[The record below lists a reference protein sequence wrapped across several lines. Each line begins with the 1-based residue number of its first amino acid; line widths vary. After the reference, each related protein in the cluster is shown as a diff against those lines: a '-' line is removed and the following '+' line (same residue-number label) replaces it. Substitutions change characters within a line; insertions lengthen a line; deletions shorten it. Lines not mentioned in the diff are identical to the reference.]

1 MTIADTSI
9 PEAGEPS
16 SRAAW
21 RVMAALGVGYVGV
34 YLCRKNLAVAVPLLQ
49 DALGA
54 SKEQVGRIASAGTF
68 AYAIGKLMNGL
79 IVDRLGG
86 RRGYLLS
93 LSAVAVFGAAG
104 AFAPG
109 ISALMI
115 VYGFNRFAGSAAWS
129 AMVKLVPTW
138 FGTARTAT
146 ALGILSL
153 SYVAGGVAA
162 TLLARQIVTFGGGW
176 RQVMGLPAIALAGV
190 TVVCWGFVRPGDV
203 RPEPGTHAEDG
214 EHPTWPVVRAL
225 LRRPQFLIACALSFT
240 VTLMRESFNTWSVDF
255 LTSIQTGHRS
265 IATAALH
272 SVGFDGAGACAILA
286 TGLAYDRISPS
297 NRRWLMVAT
306 LALLAVVI
314 GVLPRTTGSPVT
326 GAVLIGAVGLLV
338 YGPYSLLSGVLA
350 VESGGA
356 RLAATAAGIIDG
368 VGYLAAILA
377 GAALGR
383 VLDLGGYT
391 LGFGI
396 LSAITAV
403 SALLALALQSP
414 PPLDPPTPAMTRR

>member
-1 MTIADTSI
+1 VTVVDTPIAPTT
-9 PEAGEPS
+9 EPAPD
-16 SRAAW
+16 AAW
-21 RVMAALGVGYVGV
+21 RVMIALGLGYVGV

-49 DALGA
+49 QALGA
-54 SKEQVGRIASAGTF
+54 TKEQVGSIASAGTF
-68 AYAIGKLMNGL
+68 FYAIGKLMNGL
-79 IVDRLGG
+79 VVDRLGG

-93 LSAVAVFGAAG
+93 LGAVAVFGAAG

-109 ISALMI
+109 IGALMI

-146 ALGILSL
+146 ALSVLSL

-162 TLLARQIVTFGGGW
+162 TLLAREIVACGGGW
-176 RQVMGLPAIALAGV
+176 RAVMGIPSIVLAVMAIGCAR
-190 TVVCWGFVRPGDV
+190 FVRAGKV
-203 RPEPGTHAEDG
+203 RHADGAHAEG
-214 EHPTWPVVRAL
+214 EHPTWPVVSAL
-225 LRRPQFLIACALSFT
+225 LRRPQFLIACGLSFT

-255 LTSIQTGHRS
+255 LTSIQTGTHS
-265 IATAALH
+265 VASAALH
-272 SVGFDGAGACAILA
+272 SVGFDGAGAVAILV
-286 TGLAYDRISPS
+286 TGLAYDRIAPAK
-297 NRRWLMVAT
+297 RRWLMAGT
-306 LALLAVVI
+306 LGLLAVVI
-314 GVLPRTTGSPVT
+314 GILSRTTGSPIA
-326 GAVLIGAVGLLV
+326 GAVLVGAVGLLV

-383 VLDLGGYT
+383 VLDVGGYA

-396 LSAITAV
+396 LSAVTAV
-403 SALLALALQSP
+403 SSVSALALRSP
-414 PPLDPPTPAMTRR
+414 APGETLP

>member
-1 MTIADTSI
+1 MTAADALV
-9 PEAGEPS
+9 PEVAEPS
-16 SRAAW
+16 SAAGW

-34 YLCRKNLAVAVPLLQ
+34 YLCRKNLAVALPLLQ
-49 DALGA
+49 DAFGA
-54 SKEQVGRIASAGTF
+54 SKEQVGSIASAGTF
-68 AYAIGKLMNGL
+68 AYAIGKLINGL
-79 IVDRLGG
+79 LVDHLGG

-93 LSAVAVFGAAG
+93 LGAVAVFGAAG
-104 AFAPG
+104 ALAPG
-109 ISALMI
+109 IGALMI
-115 VYGFNRFAGSAAWS
+115 VYGLNRFAGSAAWS

-146 ALGILSL
+146 AIGILSL

-162 TLLARQIVTFGGGW
+162 TLLARQIVASGGGW
-176 RQVMGLPAIALAGV
+176 RAVMGLPSLVLAVVALA
-190 TVVCWGFVRPGDV
+190 CAGFVRPGSV
-203 RPEPGTHAEDG
+203 RPALEPAAGG
-214 EHPTWPVVRAL
+214 GRPTWPTLWAL

-255 LTSIQTGHRS
+255 LTSIQTGTRS
-265 IATAALH
+265 VATAALH

-314 GVLPRTTGSPVT
+314 GVLPRTTGRPLV

-396 LSAITAV
+396 LSAVTAV
-403 SALLALALQSP
+403 SAVLAVALRSP
-414 PPLDPPTPAMTRR
+414 TGQNG